1 VRDAETLA
9 RIRALAIPPAWTDVW
24 ICCDPRGHLQAVG
37 RDAKGRKVY
46 RYHAAFTQRR
56 DADKYARMLRFAR
69 RLPRIREAV
78 ERDLARPGL
87 PRERVLALVVRLL
100 ELTHLR
106 VGNEEYARLNRSY
119 GLTTMRGRHATVT
132 GSGIRFRFTGKSGV
146 RHEVGVRDRRLASLL
161 RRTQD
166 LPGQH
171 LFEYLDEDGVVHR
184 VRSEDV
190 NAYLRD
196 IAGADVTAKDF
207 RTWAATVLAFRA
219 LREAPGTDRAALARR
234 RVKAAVEQVAD
245 RLGNTATVCRSSYI
259 HPTVVDA
266 WLTGALARMRLPATT
281 APVDPAAP
289 PTAEEEAAVL
299 RLLTSA
305 ATRPSRRPTAGRAS
319 GA

>member
-1 VRDAETLA
+1 
-9 RIRALAIPPAWTDVW
+9 
-24 ICCDPRGHLQAVG
+24 
-37 RDAKGRKVY
+37 
-46 RYHAAFTQRR
+46 
-56 DADKYARMLRFAR
+56 
-69 RLPRIREAV
+69 
-78 ERDLARPGL
+78 
-87 PRERVLALVVRLL
+87 
-100 ELTHLR
+100 
-106 VGNEEYARLNRSY
+106 
-119 GLTTMRGRHATVT
+119 
-132 GSGIRFRFTGKSGV
+132 
-146 RHEVGVRDRRLASLL
+146 LL